1 MHYIRSMLIL
11 SQQLSTNLRS
21 NCLLPPSRFSRNI
34 SVFGIFIDNTCFSYT
49 SVEQIHFRKLATP
62 LFLCITFVSMLILS
76 QQLSNKFKIKL
87 PPPPSRFQEISLFLV
102 FLLTNTCFSYTSV
115 EQNTFQKISNTTVFM
130 HYIRSMLILSQQLSN
145 KFKIKLPPPPSRF
158 QEIISVFW
166 YFY

>member
-1 MHYIRSMLIL
+1 MHYIR
-11 SQQLSTNLRS
+11 
-21 NCLLPPSRFSRNI
+21 
-34 SVFGIFIDNTCFSYT
+34 
-49 SVEQIHFRKLATP
+49 
-62 LFLCITFVSMLILS
+62 SMLILS

-158 QEIISVFW
+158 QEISLFLVFLLTNTCFSYTSVEPK
-166 YFY
+166 YILEN